1 MKLPKPYREATE
13 IVADSGIEGT
23 GETVTGLVDDIAEAI
38 QTSHEIGFRKGL
50 MRLRTAI
57 LNDPKLEREDM
68 IMVLDALI
76 GDAEV
81 DA

>member
-23 GETVTGLVDDIAEAI
+23 GETITALVDDIAEAI
-38 QTSHEIGFRKGL
+38 QTSHDVGYRKGL
-50 MRLRTAI
+50 VKIRKYLSENQGVMVEEI
-57 LNDPKLEREDM
+57 LGE
-68 IMVLDALI
+68 LDTLI